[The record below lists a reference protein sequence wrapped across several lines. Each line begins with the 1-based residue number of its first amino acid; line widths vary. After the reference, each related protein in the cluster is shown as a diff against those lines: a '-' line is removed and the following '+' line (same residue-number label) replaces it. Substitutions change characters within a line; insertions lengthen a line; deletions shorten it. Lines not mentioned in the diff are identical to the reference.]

1 MLDKIYL
8 TLGGAFIMGKYSYKI
23 KVEIIQYYLNHHS
36 INGTAKYFDVGYSNV
51 KEWVHIYNIHGI

>member
-1 MLDKIYL
+1 M
-8 TLGGAFIMGKYSYKI
+8 AKYSYKI

-51 KEWVHIYNIHGI
+51 KERVHMYNIHGI